1 MLKPMAVL
9 IMNVTWY
16 CLFDLVEMKFV
27 CINFWITEDGGFAWV
42 VESDDDDF
50 DLGFAY

>member
-9 IMNVTWY
+9 KMRVTWY
-16 CLFDLVEMKFV
+16 GLFDLVEMKFV
-27 CINFWITEDGGFAWV
+27 CIIFLITEDGGFAWV

-50 DLGFAY
+50 DFGLAY